1 MIRSHDFAHRFR
13 MPDFSVRA
21 DCVAG
26 REVEIGFTPDK
37 AGRFGSV
44 GDKFR
49 GEGHDEMNG
58 LPIVTSV

>member
-1 MIRSHDFAHRFR
+1 

-58 LPIVTSV
+58 LRLVTNT